1 MKSFLLFVLIIGCL
15 KSANGQKGF
24 KVYHAE
30 KARFIQFKVN
40 QNIKFNSIKNS
51 VYVKDKI
58 IYVTDSGFLG
68 EKSGFV
74 RFDSLQ
80 SISHYYKYLNLVGY
94 SLIGLTELNLIGAM
108 ITSYSTTQIAAAFI
122 FVGGNAIVI
131 PYLVYY
137 QKPILK
143 PLNKIGP
150 QTHFIM
156 IY

>member
-1 MKSFLLFVLIIGCL
+1 MKSFLVLVLIIGCL
-15 KSANGQKGF
+15 NAYAQKAF

-30 KARFIQFKVN
+30 KARFISFKVN
-40 QNIKFNSIKNS
+40 QNIKFNFTNNS

-58 IYVTDSGFLG
+58 ISVTDSGFLG
-68 EKSGFV
+68 QKSGFV

-108 ITSYSTTQIAAAFI
+108 ISADTSVQIAAAFI

-143 PLNKIGP
+143 TLNKIGP

>member
-1 MKSFLLFVLIIGCL
+1 MKSFLVLVLIIGCL
-15 KSANGQKGF
+15 NANAQKAF
-24 KVYHAE
+24 KIYHAE
-30 KARFIQFKVN
+30 KARFISFKVN
-40 QNIKFNSIKNS
+40 QNIKYNSINNS
-51 VYVKDKI
+51 IYIKDKI
-58 IYVTDSGFLG
+58 ISVTDSGFLG
-68 EKSGFV
+68 QKSGFV

-94 SLIGLTELNLIGAM
+94 SLIGLAELNLIGAM
-108 ITSYSTTQIAAAFI
+108 ISADTTVQTAAAFM

-143 PLNKIGP
+143 PLNKISN

>member
-1 MKSFLLFVLIIGCL
+1 MKSIFLLVLIIGCL
-15 KSANGQKGF
+15 TSANAQKGF
-24 KVYHAE
+24 KVYSAE

-40 QNIKFNSIKNS
+40 QNIKYNSINNS
-51 VYVKDKI
+51 VYIKDKI
-58 IYVTDSGFLG
+58 ISVTDSGFSG
-68 EKSGFV
+68 QQFGFV
-74 RFDSLQ
+74 SFDSLQ

-94 SLIGLTELNLIGAM
+94 SLIGLAELNLIGAM
-108 ITSYSTTQIAAAFI
+108 ITGYTEAQIAAAFM

>member
-1 MKSFLLFVLIIGCL
+1 MKSFLVLVFIIGCL
-15 KSANGQKGF
+15 HANAQKGF

-30 KARFIQFKVN
+30 KARFISFKVN
-40 QNIKFNSIKNS
+40 QNIKYNSINNS

-58 IYVTDSGFLG
+58 ISVTDSGFLG
-68 EKSGFV
+68 QKSGFV
-74 RFDSLQ
+74 TFDSLQ
-80 SISHYYKYLNLVGY
+80 SISHYYKYLNLAGY
-94 SLIGLTELNLIGAM
+94 SLIGLTELNLVGAM
-108 ITSYSTTQIAAAFI
+108 ITSYTTTQIAAAFI

-150 QTHFIM
+150 QTHFILT
-156 IY
+156 Y

>member
-1 MKSFLLFVLIIGCL
+1 MKSFLVLVLIIGCL
-15 KSANGQKGF
+15 NANAQKGF

-40 QNIKFNSIKNS
+40 QNIKYNSINNS
-51 VYVKDKI
+51 VYIKDKI
-58 IYVTDSGFLG
+58 ISVTDSGFLG
-68 EKSGFV
+68 QKSSFV

-108 ITSYSTTQIAAAFI
+108 ITGYTEAQIAAAFI
-122 FVGGNAIVI
+122 FIGGNAIVI

-143 PLNKIGP
+143 PLNKISN
-150 QTHFIM
+150 QTHFILF
-156 IY
+156 

>member
-1 MKSFLLFVLIIGCL
+1 MKSFLVLVLIIGCL
-15 KSANGQKGF
+15 NANAQKAF
-24 KVYHAE
+24 KIYHAE
-30 KARFIQFKVN
+30 KARFISFKVN
-40 QNIKFNSIKNS
+40 QNIKFNITNNS

-58 IYVTDSGFLG
+58 ISVTDSGFLG
-68 EKSGFV
+68 QKSGFV

-94 SLIGLTELNLIGAM
+94 SLIGLAELNLIDAM
-108 ITSYSTTQIAAAFI
+108 ITGYTEAQIAAAFI

-143 PLNKIGP
+143 TLNKIGP

>member
-1 MKSFLLFVLIIGCL
+1 MKSFFLLVLIIGCL
-15 KSANGQKGF
+15 HANAQKGF

-40 QNIKFNSIKNS
+40 QNIKYNSTNNS

-58 IYVTDSGFLG
+58 ISVTDSGFLG

-74 RFDSLQ
+74 SFDSLQ
-80 SISHYYKYLNLVGY
+80 SISHYYKYLNSVGY

-108 ITSYSTTQIAAAFI
+108 ITGYTEAQIAAAFM
-122 FVGGNAIVI
+122 FVGGNAIII

>member
-1 MKSFLLFVLIIGCL
+1 MKSFLLSILILGCL
-15 KSANGQKGF
+15 TANAQKGF

-30 KARFIQFKVN
+30 KARFISFKVN
-40 QNIKFNSIKNS
+40 QNIKYNSINNS

-58 IYVTDSGFLG
+58 ISVTDSGFLG

-74 RFDSLQ
+74 RFDSLK
-80 SISHYYKYLNLVGY
+80 SISHYYKYLNLIGY

-108 ITSYSTTQIAAAFI
+108 ISADTPVQIAAAFM

-150 QTHFIM
+150 QTHFILF
-156 IY
+156 